1 MMQRKERM
9 RMRKKENTMKNEKAR
24 QKQPTYYHSSYYVLA
39 AAFLYIVPE
48 PRAFPSNHASTPR
61 MLFLYLVMLKHLSD

>member
-1 MMQRKERM
+1 M
-9 RMRKKENTMKNEKAR
+9 KKTTIMKNEKA

-48 PRAFPSNHASTPR
+48 PRAFPSNHAYTPR